1 MPLNMIDIPTQYIY
15 LVRGTSNVVS
25 LDPADG
31 KVYSI
36 QHDVIKFEVCQW
48 LAAGQWSS
56 PCTLCTSV
64 SSTNK
69 TDRHN
74 ITEILLKVALNTI
87 TMILEGHKHS
97 L

>member
-1 MPLNMIDIPTQYIY
+1 MVDIPTQYIY
-15 LVRGTSNVVS
+15 LVRGTTNVVS

-36 QHDVIKFEVCQW
+36 QHYVIKFEVCQW

-56 PCTLCTSV
+56 PCTSV
-64 SSTNK
+64 SSINK
-69 TDRHN
+69 TDHHD

-87 TMILEGHKHS
+87 TTILEGHKHS